1 MRESNSATLDQVS
14 AFVNDAAAA
23 GYACGVFQNVIMV
36 RRKLIDSGTSIDQ
49 IPSAFVVTGPNIASQ
64 GLLFEQLSETLGQQ
78 SASRF
83 VRLKSSEAVTLKAAL
98 KKTIRDAMA
107 MTGDAEDEEM
117 QIDEAPNVSP
127 PPFYNMFAIFVCVAQ
142 PGEGSLG
149 PAISRVRSGGVGGF
163 HQAA

>member
-23 GYACGVFQNVIMV
+23 GYACGVFPNVILA

-127 PPFYNMFAIFVCVAQ
+127 PRLLQYVIFVCVAQ